1 MYRNSKHIEKVKNV
15 FAYKNQLAL
24 FDKINW
30 IEGDIT
36 NIPSLNVAFENIS
49 TVYHCAALISFDPK
63 DEEKLRKVN
72 IEGTAN
78 IVNCCIDFGIKKR
91 EY

>member
-1 MYRNSKHIEKVKNV
+1 MILVTGATGLVGSHLLISLLEENNSVKALYRNSNNIEKVKNV

-36 NIPSLNVAFENIS
+36 DIPSLNIAFENVT
-49 TVYHCAALISFDPK
+49 TVYHCAALISF
-63 DEEKLRKVN
+63 
-72 IEGTAN
+72 
-78 IVNCCIDFGIKKR
+78 
-91 EY
+91 